1 MKKENYFGAFELK
14 KIEADTLWFQTWTHW
29 NNVSKQL
36 QGFNCTVKNPVAEL
50 PGLPIFS
57 VIFTRR
63 LVRGFP
69 TYQTLLEIM

>member
-1 MKKENYFGAFELK
+1 MRGSTKSSNDYDK
-14 KIEADTLWFQTWTHW
+14 
-29 NNVSKQL
+29 VS
-36 QGFNCTVKNPVAEL
+36 TVKNPVAEL

>member
-1 MKKENYFGAFELK
+1 MYGKLDFSR
-14 KIEADTLWFQTWTHW
+14 KIWLTFFLFY
-29 NNVSKQL
+29 
-36 QGFNCTVKNPVAEL
+36 TVKNPVAEL